1 MSRKNNEH
9 QSLKEVLG
17 DFVQDH
23 NLSKGLDKVEVKD
36 LWFELMG
43 KGVGNYTNNV
53 RLQGNTLMVDLSS
66 SVLREE
72 LSYGKEKIIA
82 MINEALG
89 KPLIEKIILK

>member
-43 KGVGNYTNNV
+43 KGVGNYTNNGEKSKSNYSK
-53 RLQGNTLMVDLSS
+53 RLL
-66 SVLREE
+66 
-72 LSYGKEKIIA
+72 
-82 MINEALG
+82 
-89 KPLIEKIILK
+89 